1 MTKWVETKLN
11 TFKLPYV
18 AKYDNEYYIELKN
31 YLDRYIKHVK
41 EEMQGFD
48 NECINNTQENI
59 NLIIEALTLYNN
71 AKVASAKEIIKKII
85 EKYCNEP
92 YIVANIDNNY
102 AFRGMAPMQIQ
113 PKQYKNDPIY
123 EKMNKYPLSFFKG
136 RVAVEDIDKVGM
148 LHIPF
153 NKRGL
158 ITTQRFSMAGVPCL
172 YLATTSLGCWLELN
186 MPQLELFQIASYKIP
201 NDLKILNMCISQHTI
216 NGSAGGG
223 YVDEI
228 EYKATCTLIELFPLV
243 CATSF
248 QVLEMNR
255 SFRSEY
261 IISQLLMQVVNEL
274 GIDGVAYLS
283 KKMEDSYAYP
293 QAVNLAILMNSNKL
307 PPYDET
313 SFDMYWERS
322 NEIELTDTCRSSE
335 ISQESYEGPYKSYV
349 NEIYKNHIVH
359 NNVIFAGNILPYT
372 NTNFSKFD
380 EFLVRKKHYN
390 FK

>member
-18 AKYDNEYYIELKN
+18 VKYDKDYYIELKN

-41 EEMQGFD
+41 EDMEGFGD
-48 NECINNTQENI
+48 ECINNTQENI

-71 AKVASAKEIIKKII
+71 AKVASAKEIIKKIV

-102 AFRGMAPMQIQ
+102 AFRGMAPVQIQ
-113 PKQYKNDPIY
+113 PKQYKNDPDY
-123 EKMNKYPLSFFKG
+123 EKMNKHALSFFKG
-136 RVAVEDIDKVGM
+136 RVAVENIDRMGM

-153 NKRGL
+153 NSRGL

-172 YLATTSLGCWLELN
+172 YLATTSLGCWLELD
-186 MPQLELFQIASYKIP
+186 MPQLELFQISSYKIP

-216 NGSAGGG
+216 NGSTGGG
-223 YVDEI
+223 YVDEL

-248 QVLEMNR
+248 QVLEMDR

-261 IISQLLMQVVNEL
+261 IISQLLMQVINEL

-283 KKMEDSYAYP
+283 KKMEDYYAYP
-293 QAVNLAILMNSNKL
+293 QAVNLAILINSDNL
-307 PPYDET
+307 PIYGENG
-313 SFDMYWERS
+313 FDMYWKRS
-322 NEIELTDTCRSSE
+322 NKIELTNAFRSSE
-335 ISQESYEGPYKSYV
+335 ISQKSYEGQYKSYV
-349 NEIYKNHIVH
+349 NEIYNDNKEFNK
-359 NNVIFAGNILPYT
+359 VIFAGNRLPYT
-372 NTNFSKFD
+372 NTNFSSFD
-380 EFLVRKKHYN
+380 EFLVREKHYK

>member
-1 MTKWVETKLN
+1 MTKCVETKLN

-18 AKYDNEYYIELKN
+18 TKCDKDYYIELKS
-31 YLDRYIKHVK
+31 YLDRYIKHIK
-41 EEMQGFD
+41 EEMVGFD
-48 NECINNTQENI
+48 NECIDNTQDNI

-71 AKVASAKEIIKKII
+71 AKVASAKEIIKKIV

-113 PKQYKNDPIY
+113 PNQYKNNPIY
-123 EKMNKYPLSFFKG
+123 ERMNEHPLSFFKG
-136 RVAVEDIDKVGM
+136 RVAVENIDRIGM

-153 NKRGL
+153 DRRGL
-158 ITTQRFSMAGVPCL
+158 ITTQRFSMSGVPCL
-172 YLATTSLGCWLELN
+172 YLSTTSLGCWLELD
-186 MPQLELFQIASYKIP
+186 MPQLELFQISSYKIP

-216 NGSAGGG
+216 NGSTGGG
-223 YVDEI
+223 YVDES

-283 KKMEDSYAYP
+283 KKMEDFYAYP
-293 QAVNLAILMNSNKL
+293 QAVNLAILMNSDNSPL
-307 PPYDET
+307 YSENN
-313 SFDMYWERS
+313 FDMYWQRS
-322 NEIELTDTCRSSE
+322 NEIELTNSFRSSE
-335 ISQESYEGPYKSYV
+335 ISEKSYEESYNSYV
-349 NEIYKNHIVH
+349 NEIYKDNKVH
-359 NNVIFAGNILPYT
+359 NNVILAGNKLVYT
-372 NTNFSKFD
+372 DTNFSKFD
-380 EFLVRKKHYN
+380 EFLVREKHYK

>member
-1 MTKWVETKLN
+1 MNKWVETKLN

-71 AKVASAKEIIKKII
+71 AKVASAKEIIKKIV

-92 YIVANIDNNY
+92 YIVATIDNNY
-102 AFRGMAPMQIQ
+102 AFRGMAPVQIQ
-113 PKQYKNDPIY
+113 PEEYKGYKSYD
-123 EKMNKYPLSFFKG
+123 KMNEYPLSFFKG
-136 RVAVEDIDKVGM
+136 RISVEALDRIGM

-153 NKRGL
+153 DKRGL

-172 YLATTSLGCWLELN
+172 YLSTTSLGCWLELD
-186 MPQLELFQIASYKIP
+186 MPQLEVLHLSSYKIP
-201 NDLKILNMCISQHTI
+201 NDLKILNMCISQYTI
-216 NGSAGGG
+216 NGSTRGGW
-223 YVDEI
+223 VDEI
-228 EYKATCTLIELFPLV
+228 QYKATCTLIELFPLV

-261 IISQLLMQVVNEL
+261 IISQLLMQVINEL

-283 KKMEDSYAYP
+283 KKMKDYYAYP
-293 QAVNLAILMNSNKL
+293 QAVNVAILMNSNKL
-307 PPYDET
+307 PPYSEEKL
-313 SFDMYWERS
+313 DMYWQRS
-322 NEIELTDTCRSSE
+322 SEIELTDAFRSSE
-335 ISQESYEGPYKSYV
+335 ILQKSYEGQYESYV
-349 NEIYKNHIVH
+349 NEIYNDNTESNK
-359 NNVIFAGNILPYT
+359 VIFAGNILLYT
-372 NTNFSKFD
+372 DTNFSNFD
-380 EFLVRKKHYN
+380 EFLVREKHYK